1 MTGGFERFFQHM
13 GTLTDHATTEQPPFL
28 PNFPRMLAAAQLHNM
43 RFMPDYQRPTAG
55 EDA

>member
-1 MTGGFERFFQHM
+1 MTGGFERFQHM

-28 PNFPRMLAAAQLHNM
+28 PNFPRMQAAAQLHNM